1 MIVLTRLNG
10 PSFALNPDLIERVEA
25 NPDTVVVLIGG
36 ASYPIAE
43 SVDEL
48 LARVRHYRG
57 QVIAS
62 AHAAE
67 FARSDFGNGS
77 DFGQDF
83 DEDGRPRGPGQADVG
98 GASPADFPPVT
109 QRKLRSIPMPDSE

>member
-36 ASYPIAE
+36 AKYPIAE
-43 SVDEL
+43 SVEEL
-48 LARVRHYRG
+48 LERVRDYRG

-67 FARSDFGNGS
+67 LAPSDVASVRNLPGTRARA
-77 DFGQDF
+77 
-83 DEDGRPRGPGQADVG
+83 AD
-98 GASPADFPPVT
+98 PADPRV
-109 QRKLRSIPMPDSE
+109 SE

>member
-36 ASYPIAE
+36 AKYPIAE
-43 SVDEL
+43 SVEEL
-48 LARVRHYRG
+48 LERVRKYRG

-67 FARSDFGNGS
+67 LAPS
-77 DFGQDF
+77 
-83 DEDGRPRGPGQADVG
+83 EAP
-98 GASPADFPPVT
+98 PAEPSRAPERV
-109 QRKLRSIPMPDSE
+109 LRILPTPSAE

>member
-36 ASYPIAE
+36 AKYPIAE
-43 SVDEL
+43 SVEEL
-48 LARVRHYRG
+48 LERVRDYRG
-57 QVIAS
+57 RVIAS

-67 FARSDFGNGS
+67 FPSTPLPASDSASSSSSERVLRILPTPGS
-77 DFGQDF
+77 
-83 DEDGRPRGPGQADVG
+83 EYP
-98 GASPADFPPVT
+98 AS
-109 QRKLRSIPMPDSE
+109 E

>member
-48 LARVRHYRG
+48 LARVRQYRG

-67 FARSDFGNGS
+67 FPHGDFGNGGS
-77 DFGQDF
+77 GL
-83 DEDGRPRGPGQADVG
+83 DVG
-98 GASPADFPPVT
+98 GTGHTEHGRLEDCDFPPVT
-109 QRKLRSIPMPDSE
+109 QRKLHSIPMPDSE

>member
-36 ASYPIAE
+36 AKYPIAE
-43 SVDEL
+43 SVEEL
-48 LARVRHYRG
+48 LERVREYRG
-57 QVIAS
+57 RVIAS

-67 FARSDFGNGS
+67 FPSAQQPTSDSSSSTAAS
-77 DFGQDF
+77 D
-83 DEDGRPRGPGQADVG
+83 RVLRILPSPGA
-98 GASPADFPPVT
+98 
-109 QRKLRSIPMPDSE
+109 E

>member
-36 ASYPIAE
+36 AKYPIAE
-43 SVDEL
+43 SVEEL
-48 LARVRHYRG
+48 LERVRDYRG
-57 QVIAS
+57 RVIAS

-67 FARSDFGNGS
+67 FPSAQPPASNSSSTSKRVLRILPTPGS
-77 DFGQDF
+77 
-83 DEDGRPRGPGQADVG
+83 E
-98 GASPADFPPVT
+98 
-109 QRKLRSIPMPDSE
+109 

>member
-36 ASYPIAE
+36 AKYPIAE
-43 SVDEL
+43 SVEEL
-48 LARVRHYRG
+48 LERVRDYRG
-57 QVIAS
+57 KVIAS

-67 FARSDFGNGS
+67 VLSAKLPASDS
-77 DFGQDF
+77 SS
-83 DEDGRPRGPGQADVG
+83 
-98 GASPADFPPVT
+98 SPERV
-109 QRKLRSIPMPDSE
+109 LRILPTPSTE

>member
-25 NPDTVVVLIGG
+25 NPETVVVLIGG
-36 ASYPIAE
+36 AKYPIAE

-48 LARVRHYRG
+48 LERVREYRG
-57 QVIAS
+57 RVIAS

-67 FARSDFGNGS
+67 FATTR
-77 DFGQDF
+77 
-83 DEDGRPRGPGQADVG
+83 
-98 GASPADFPPVT
+98 FPPPEPSSDRV
-109 QRKLRSIPMPDSE
+109 LRILPGPSAE

>member
-36 ASYPIAE
+36 AKYPIAE
-43 SVDEL
+43 SVEEL
-48 LARVRHYRG
+48 LERVRDYRG
-57 QVIAS
+57 RVIAS

-67 FARSDFGNGS
+67 FPSAEPPASDSSSTSQRVLRILPTPGS
-77 DFGQDF
+77 
-83 DEDGRPRGPGQADVG
+83 E
-98 GASPADFPPVT
+98 
-109 QRKLRSIPMPDSE
+109 

>member
-36 ASYPIAE
+36 AKYPIAE
-43 SVDEL
+43 SVEEL
-48 LARVRHYRG
+48 LERVRDYRG
-57 QVIAS
+57 RVIAS

-67 FARSDFGNGS
+67 FPSAQPPASDSPSSSDRVLRILPNPGS
-77 DFGQDF
+77 
-83 DEDGRPRGPGQADVG
+83 E
-98 GASPADFPPVT
+98 
-109 QRKLRSIPMPDSE
+109 